1 MPVWNHRLR
10 NAPFHHIKEGSLK
23 TEPTC
28 LDVSISFRS
37 ISQSI
42 SLALWKSACLYLH
55 TLRCGKELAGRQS
68 VFMDSDRPRWSEL
81 LSCGIV
87 VQFKHECKLDTK
99 TKSIREGL
107 QRVIRITKRLHESPN
122 KHTYTI
128 SYSGVTTRKEA
139 EESVVILLIGDDNQK
154 GS

>member
-1 MPVWNHRLR
+1 M
-10 NAPFHHIKEGSLK
+10 A
-23 TEPTC
+23 
-28 LDVSISFRS
+28 
-37 ISQSI
+37 
-42 SLALWKSACLYLH
+42 
-55 TLRCGKELAGRQS
+55 
-68 VFMDSDRPRWSEL
+68 
-81 LSCGIV
+81 SCGIV
-87 VQFKHECKLDTK
+87 VQFKYECKLDTK